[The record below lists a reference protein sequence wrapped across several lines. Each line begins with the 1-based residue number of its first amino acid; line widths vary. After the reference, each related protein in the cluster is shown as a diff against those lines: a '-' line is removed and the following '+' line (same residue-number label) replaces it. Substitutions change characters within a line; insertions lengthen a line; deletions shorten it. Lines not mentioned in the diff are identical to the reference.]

1 MFARGLRT
9 LVFLAIIGFGLSKLV
24 RVLRGQAAP
33 QFSNHPTVN
42 GGPGAVPDEPEP
54 AASADEDQPEDEAEP
69 DDEDQ
74 PEDENEAEPDHEPED
89 DEPAADEPEAE
100 PAALPVGDQPD
111 GVLADP
117 TDAIAGVLAAPDPAP
132 ELAAPPTSP
141 QLAAPAP
148 TLALDDAV
156 ATRWVEPV
164 DGSCPEGYPIKG
176 KVKSGIFHVPGSLA
190 YDRTK
195 ADRCYATE
203 EDAIADGLRAPKR

>member
-54 AASADEDQPEDEAEP
+54 TEPAA
-69 DDEDQ
+69 
-74 PEDENEAEPDHEPED
+74 
-89 DEPAADEPEAE
+89 AADEPEAAEPEVDEPEVDEPEDDAE

-117 TDAIAGVLAAPDPAP
+117 NDAIAGVLAAPDPAP

-156 ATRWVEPV
+156 AVRWVEPV
-164 DGSCPEGYPIKG
+164 DDSCPEGYPIKG

-203 EDAIADGLRAPKR
+203 DDAIADGLRAPKR